1 MLLQPTAQ
9 SWLVVEGVLVI
20 ENRFQL
26 SLAAVW
32 LLNSGR

>member
-20 ENRFQL
+20 KNRFQL
-26 SLAAVW
+26 SFAAVRR
-32 LLNSGR
+32 LSGGR